1 MLTKPWQEMKTRWH
15 QGRDQ
20 VKSKEIEII
29 HTTYLNF
36 FRLILRSDKL
46 LNLEP

>member
-20 VKSKEIEII
+20 VKSNAIEII
-29 HTTYLNF
+29 HIYLNF
-36 FRLILRSDKL
+36 LSLILRSDKL